1 MADHPRA
8 CGANVGRQ
16 IIATRLDGSSPRMRG
31 KRCIIC
37 VLNSALRII
46 PAHAG
51 QTNTD
56 NTNTSVNADHPRA
69 CGANGIGRTR
79 LEYPQGSSPR
89 MRGKLGVAQRRERV
103 FRIIP
108 AHAGQ
113 TSPSPLWG
121 APCPDHPRACGANV
135 SPRGHALSL
144 IGSSPRMRGKRPH
157 RQFGGRK
164 FRIIPAHA
172 GQTSMGHPTVMAIS
186 DHPRAC
192 GANREAFRA
201 GTLHVGSSPRMR
213 GKPSRSRFVLT
224 GRRIIPAHAGQTS
237 GLRLQS
243 RGLSDHPR
251 ACGANNQVQA
261 LTAHCGGSS
270 PRMRGKRHAL

>member
-1 MADHPRA
+1 MRGKRRVGAESSYHIRIIPAHAGQTRVRIRARFRYSDHPRA

-121 APCPDHPRACGANV
+121 APCPDHPRACGANAPTV
-135 SPRGHALSL
+135 NSAAGSF
-144 IGSSPRMRGKRPH
+144 GSSPRMRGKLPW
-157 RQFGGRK
+157 
-164 FRIIPAHA
+164 
-172 GQTSMGHPTVMAIS
+172 
-186 DHPRAC
+186 
-192 GANREAFRA
+192 
-201 GTLHVGSSPRMR
+201 GT
-213 GKPSRSRFVLT
+213 
-224 GRRIIPAHAGQTS
+224 Q
-237 GLRLQS
+237 Q
-243 RGLSDHPR
+243 
-251 ACGANNQVQA
+251 
-261 LTAHCGGSS
+261 
-270 PRMRGKRHAL
+270 